1 LLSLCVSLLLSQP
14 SLWCNGWHACLEGL
28 KCKIHVYFIKRVP
41 GGQSWKMTI
50 QGPFQPNLVKCQMV
64 SKNIFKW
71 ILVKFEKK
79 NPEDIYMYVKQL
91 IMYIPTDRFH
101 GVMVSVLI
109 SSVLDCRLMP
119 LSGHAT
125 VRSNQRQ

>member
-1 LLSLCVSLLLSQP
+1 
-14 SLWCNGWHACLEGL
+14 
-28 KCKIHVYFIKRVP
+28 
-41 GGQSWKMTI
+41 
-50 QGPFQPNLVKCQMV
+50 MV

-79 NPEDIYMYVKQL
+79 KTEDIYKKMYMYVKQL
-91 IMYIPTDRFH
+91 IMYIPIDRFH

-119 LSGHAT
+119 LSGQIKDNKFGIYYFAA
-125 VRSNQRQ
+125 RQSIKEVSTEPG

>member
-1 LLSLCVSLLLSQP
+1 
-14 SLWCNGWHACLEGL
+14 
-28 KCKIHVYFIKRVP
+28 
-41 GGQSWKMTI
+41 
-50 QGPFQPNLVKCQMV
+50 MV

-119 LSGHAT
+119 LSGQTKDNNFGIYYFAA
-125 VRSNQRQ
+125 RQSIKEVSTEPG